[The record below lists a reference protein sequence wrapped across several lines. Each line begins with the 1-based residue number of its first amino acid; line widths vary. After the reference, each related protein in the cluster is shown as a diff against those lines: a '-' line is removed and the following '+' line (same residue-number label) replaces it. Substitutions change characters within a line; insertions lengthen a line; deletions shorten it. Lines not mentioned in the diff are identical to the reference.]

1 MFKYKNNFNK
11 RRHNK
16 VLTHKNNTQFSES
29 NEKKKLNFILEL
41 KIH

>member
-16 VLTHKNNTQFSES
+16 VLKHENKTQFLESSE
-29 NEKKKLNFILEL
+29 NKT
-41 KIH
+41 